1 LDTSIVQQASRFFPE
16 MKYSLRMDTKLD
28 PLATER
34 AFFTALISANLDSLD
49 SLLTDDFILID
60 VLSGSEITKPML
72 LAALGSSQV
81 KFDSIEPVETR
92 MRAYAANTAV
102 VTGRTELRGR
112 VGEAAFTASSRY
124 THVFVMKEGGWVLAS
139 AQGTQIR

>member
-1 LDTSIVQQASRFFPE
+1 
-16 MKYSLRMDTKLD
+16 MDTKLD
-28 PLATER
+28 PLAVER
-34 AFFTALISANLDSLD
+34 AFFSALISANLDSLD
-49 SLLTDDFILID
+49 SLLVEDFVLID

-72 LAALGSSQV
+72 LAAVGSSQV
-81 KFDSIEPVETR
+81 KFDGIEQIESRLRV
-92 MRAYAANTAV
+92 YATSTAG

-124 THVFVMKEGGWVLAS
+124 THVFVSQDGGWMLAS

>member
-1 LDTSIVQQASRFFPE
+1 
-16 MKYSLRMDTKLD
+16 MKYSLRMEPKLD
-28 PLATER
+28 PLAAER
-34 AFFTALISANLDSLD
+34 SFFAALISANLDSLD
-49 SLLTDDFILID
+49 FLLTDDFLLID

-81 KFDSIEPVETR
+81 KFDTIEPVESR
-92 MRAYAANTAV
+92 VRVYATTTAV

-124 THVFVMKEGGWVLAS
+124 THVFVMQGGGWVLAS